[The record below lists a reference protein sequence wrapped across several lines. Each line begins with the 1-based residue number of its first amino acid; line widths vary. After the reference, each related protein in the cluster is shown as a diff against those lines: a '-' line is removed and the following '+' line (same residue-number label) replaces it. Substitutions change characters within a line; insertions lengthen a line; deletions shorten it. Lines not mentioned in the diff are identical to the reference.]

1 MLMRSHIIIFS
12 AFLVAL
18 FGYTENTS
26 SADVNFETEK
36 TCSLEHV
43 WDDKRSGAD
52 LDGFFYLP
60 YVESPEYIIG
70 GFGTQEKNLSPTD
83 CVLTVSGA
91 DLLIAPFD
99 WEMVWKDKGSGAKLD
114 GSMWRAIP
122 PDDDYRCIGH
132 IPQLGYDKPNIT
144 NYRCV
149 HASLTEK
156 IITSDLIWSDKGSGS
171 DKKVS
176 MFRLPNSQSFVTV
189 DARLSQYEA
198 YDLALGQPAGT
209 GGATAIQAS
218 GSAAES
224 SGAVIVQASGS
235 AAESSGA
242 VTVQAGDMDATT
254 SPESVSEAGD
264 TSSDTGDASVTQ
276 PIDREP
282 EAIQTTR
289 DATQTIATNQD
300 ETGVVEQETTPVDN
314 VVVAPGLTADVF
326 APLEKILE
334 TLAGNMVVIPVGA
347 YRMGDLND
355 KGEIDESP
363 VRTVN
368 IRPFRLGKHEVTFD
382 QWDAC
387 VADGGC
393 NGYRPNDAGW
403 GRGDRPVIYVSWDDV
418 HSFIDWLN
426 SKTAGKYR
434 LPSEAE
440 WEYAARAGTTTDYS
454 WGDSI
459 GTGQAACDG
468 CGSPFDAQ
476 RTAPV
481 GSFSPNNFGLHE
493 MHDNVGEWVEDC
505 WHENY
510 QGAPDDGSAW
520 TTGGNCNYRVVRG
533 GSWLDVPSGLR
544 ASNRFRDRNSI
555 QDSTLGFRL
564 AQDI

>member
-1 MLMRSHIIIFS
+1 MRSHIIILS
-12 AFLVAL
+12 VFLVAL

-26 SADVNFETEK
+26 STDVNFETEM

-60 YVESPEYIIG
+60 YVESPEHIIG
-70 GFGTQEKNLSPTD
+70 GFGTQKKNLSPSD
-83 CVLTVSGA
+83 CVLTVLGPN
-91 DLLIAPFD
+91 LLIAPVD
-99 WEMVWKDKGSGAKLD
+99 WELVWKDKGSGAKLD

-122 PDDDYRCIGH
+122 PNDDYRCIGH

-189 DARLSQYEA
+189 SARLSQYEA
-198 YDLALGQPAGT
+198 FDLALGKLTGAGE
-209 GGATAIQAS
+209 ATAILAPDSAS
-218 GSAAES
+218 ES
-224 SGAVIVQASGS
+224 SH
-235 AAESSGA
+235 A
-242 VTVQAGDMDATT
+242 VTVQADITDAKT
-254 SPESVSEAGD
+254 SLETISKAGD
-264 TSSDTGDASVTQ
+264 TSFNTRDESVNQ
-276 PIDREP
+276 PIDSVP
-282 EAIQTTR
+282 KDIQTIR
-289 DATQTIATNQD
+289 DATQTIATNQN
-300 ETGVVEQETTPVDN
+300 ETSFDEQEITPVGN
-314 VVVAPGLTADVF
+314 VMDAPQFTTNDL
-326 APLEKILE
+326 APLEKTLE
-334 TLAGNMVVIPVGA
+334 SLTGNMVVIPVGNF
-347 YRMGDLND
+347 RMGDLND
-355 KGEIDESP
+355 KGENDESP
-363 VRTVN
+363 ARTVN
-368 IRPFRLGKHEVTFD
+368 IRSFKLGKYEVTFD

-403 GRGDRPVIYVSWDDV
+403 GRGGRPVIYVSWDDV

-440 WEYAARAGTTTDYS
+440 WEYAVRAGTTTDYS

-476 RTAPV
+476 RTASV
-481 GSFSPNNFGLHE
+481 GSFSPNDFGLYE
-493 MHDNVGEWVEDC
+493 MHDNVGEWTQDC

-510 QGAPDDGSAW
+510 QDAPGDGSAW
-520 TTGGNCNYRVVRG
+520 ITDGNCNYRVVRG

-544 ASNRFRDRNSI
+544 ASNRFWDRHSI